1 MFPFPS
7 PNESMNRALEGT
19 EQQELENEAREW
31 RDDEDEL
38 PKTDQGGAETRSA
51 SKETLEGSDSN

>member
-19 EQQELENEAREW
+19 EQQELEDEM
-31 RDDEDEL
+31 RDSQAQENDL
-38 PKTDQGGAETRSA
+38 PETDQCGAEKEPA
-51 SKETLEGSDSN
+51 SQETLEGDDS

>member
-19 EQQELENEAREW
+19 EQQELENEMLDSQNETS
-31 RDDEDEL
+31 DL
-38 PKTDQGGAETRSA
+38 PQTDRGGAETKMA
-51 SKETLEGSDSN
+51 SEETLESDKK